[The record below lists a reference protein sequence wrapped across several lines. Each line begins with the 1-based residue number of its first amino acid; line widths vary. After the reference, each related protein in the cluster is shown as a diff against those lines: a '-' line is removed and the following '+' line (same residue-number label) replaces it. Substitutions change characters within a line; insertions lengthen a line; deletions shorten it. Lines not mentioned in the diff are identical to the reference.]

1 MRCMNFLTDNFKVP
15 SRTAGPA
22 IRKLLKLAS
31 VLLLAAASSAC
42 VETRPRVV
50 AEEALPREP
59 LASSA
64 APRIA
69 LVLSSGGLRGLAHL
83 GVLRALE
90 AHGLKPDLVVGSSVG
105 ALIGASH
112 AAGLSGS
119 VWIDRPLPPM
129 LDPFGS
135 WLVTPGERSRAFE
148 SFVAEILGGR
158 RIEQLPVRFVAVA
171 TERRDGCI
179 VLFGE
184 GDAARAVSASSALP
198 GALAPVSIRGQTFSD
213 GGLAAPL
220 PVRVARLLGARYV
233 IAVDTTFHA
242 EPVVPEGLIDSVFH
256 AGMVMSRNLAMP
268 DRLDADVL
276 IEPQL
281 PPVAEVTLDN
291 RAALIAAGERAA
303 LAQMGRLK
311 ALFERASQSAQA
323 DLLKPSFQATA
334 QGRAAA
340 AVLPLCKP
348 GGMGGAGSVARAG

>member
-1 MRCMNFLTDNFKVP
+1 MNLLTDHLDRMRQPAV
-15 SRTAGPA
+15 RAARRLLGLATA
-22 IRKLLKLAS
+22 L
-31 VLLLAAASSAC
+31 VLMVASSAC
-42 VETRPRVV
+42 VDTQPRAV
-50 AEEALPREP
+50 AEDALPRDP
-59 LASSA
+59 VMN
-64 APRIA
+64 APPPRVA

-105 ALIGASH
+105 ALVGASY
-112 AAGLSGS
+112 AAGLRSS
-119 VWIDRPLPPM
+119 TWIDRPLPGT

-135 WLVTPGERSRAFE
+135 WLVTPAERSRAYE
-148 SFVAEILGGR
+148 SFVAQLLGDR
-158 RIEQLPVRFVAVA
+158 RIEQFSERFVAVA

-179 VLFGE
+179 VLFGA

-220 PVRVARLLGARYV
+220 PVRVARMLGARYV

-242 EPVVPEGLIDSVFH
+242 EPVVPGGVIDSVFH
-256 AGMVMSRNLAMP
+256 AGMVMSRNLAIP

-303 LAQMGRLK
+303 LAQIGRLR
-311 ALFERASQSAQA
+311 ALFERASHPPQA
-323 DLLKPSFQATA
+323 DPLLRPTARATA
-334 QGRAAA
+334 RNPA
-340 AVLPLCKP
+340 AVSGLPLCKP
-348 GGMGGAGSVARAG
+348 GVTGEPGSVARAD